1 MNRLYIKTI
10 AFAAVSVMLLGS
22 CSREQQNPDD
32 GIRTLTAHIGKQT
45 RVDFDSRTGKF
56 SWSDPDEIALH
67 LSTGAYTN
75 VAVKPSGVFNLV
87 LDAGVTQDCYGVY
100 PSNIVD
106 ASNYGN
112 PDLRI
117 ELPASYT
124 VDGALGM
131 GDWYPV
137 PMVAVNN
144 PRSDDLWFY
153 HTGGA
158 ARLELDDVPAGTAA
172 IVVDFGKRVTGS
184 FTVENPATETPETK
198 TDEVAEGSSVVFNLS
213 TPLAEETD
221 GFVLNIPVPTGTY
234 SFIKVRMEDGSGTTL
249 GEPLESYR
257 QRVFARGRGRKI
269 SFSPVDDFVLI
280 LEGPLTP
287 LSQYGDEDVVTVTS
301 YATSGGVSSWV
312 DIAKTE
318 YSVDGGT
325 TWSEELPAWLRLTD
339 MQQSADGLSLDCTIK
354 ASINRG
360 VSSKVWSSS
369 TTYDENV
376 VTDLSLQDIY
386 GNPIAQSTAN
396 CYVVSAPGWY
406 KFPAVYGNALK
417 EGETNEIA
425 YVSKCQDQLA
435 LGHFVRHD
443 GNPITAPWI
452 KDNGITL
459 SDACLV
465 WQDVLGLVSNISFAN
480 DYITF
485 FVDPGSIFQGNA
497 VIAVRDNQGKIAW
510 SWHIWV
516 MDSPAQKL
524 ATKKVYANFDYV
536 TTSGGGVNG
545 VIHATSSVYPLDM
558 MDMNL
563 GWCEEE
569 EIQSAGRALKI
580 RVTQAGSG
588 YTAECDITQE
598 ANEPFSSYGN
608 CTLYQWGRKDPMLP
622 GRGDGYVE
630 GHDFVYEGQ
639 VIPSDLIAS
648 KSQYYDE
655 DDYMW
660 QVADEGVGCTFAESI
675 QHPNVLYNHDSA
687 TRDDIWLLPESDGLI
702 HAQDLW
708 NAISRP
714 QGNNYQESDMPVCK
728 TVYDPC
734 PVGFSVPNLYAFGGF
749 IPSRG
754 VDANSGTYLDAS
766 LLASNMDSFLA
777 DHGFYCYCDYYG
789 ASGNP
794 RAETTFL
801 PLCGVRSGGYC
812 LGNVSIYLTACP
824 AIEYRD
830 YDNKWHYAGSG
841 LAISYDYFLSGL
853 IIWYLTNHD
862 ADAAGAVRPVR
873 EVNISEFTGNA
884 GSYGHDD
891 WNE

>member
-10 AFAAVSVMLLGS
+10 AFAAVSAMLLGS

-45 RVDFDSRTGKF
+45 RVEFDSRTGKF

-67 LSTGAYTN
+67 LSSGAYMN
-75 VAVKPSGVFNLV
+75 VAVKASGVFNLTV
-87 LDAGVTQDCYGVY
+87 DAGVTQDAYAVY
-100 PSNIVD
+100 PSSIVD
-106 ASNYGN
+106 PANYGD
-112 PDLRI
+112 PDLKI
-117 ELPASYT
+117 ELPAAYT
-124 VDGALGM
+124 VEGATGM

-144 PRSDDLWFY
+144 PKSDDLWFY

-158 ARLELDDVPAGTAA
+158 ARLVLDDVPAGTAS
-172 IVVDFGKRVTGS
+172 IVVDFGKRITGS
-184 FTVENPATETPETK
+184 FTVEDPATETPETK
-198 TDEVAEGSSVVFNLS
+198 TDEAVDGSSVVFNLT
-213 TPLAEETD
+213 TPLAAETD
-221 GFVLNIPVPTGTY
+221 GFILNVPVPTGTY
-234 SFIKVRMEDGSGTTL
+234 NFIKVHMEDGSGTTL
-249 GEPLESYR
+249 GTPIESHR

-269 SFSPVDDFVLI
+269 SFTGDEDFVLE
-280 LEGPLTP
+280 LEGPLEP
-287 LSQYGDEDVVTVTS
+287 ISQYGGDAGVTVTS
-301 YATSGGVSSWV
+301 YVTSGGTSSWV

-325 TWSEELPAWLRLTD
+325 TWSEELPGWLRLTGT
-339 MQQSADGLSLDCTIK
+339 STSGDGLSLDCTMK
-354 ASINRG
+354 ALINRG
-360 VSSKVWSSS
+360 TSSKAWGGI
-369 TTYDENV
+369 TAYDPSIA
-376 VTDLSLQDIY
+376 TDLSLQDIY

-425 YVSKCQDQLA
+425 YVSKCQTQHA
-435 LGHFVRHD
+435 LGHFIRHD

-465 WQDVLGLVSNISFAN
+465 WQDALNLVSQVSFAN
-480 DYITF
+480 DYVTF
-485 FVDPGSIFQGNA
+485 FVAPETIFQGNA
-497 VIAVRDNQGKIAW
+497 VIAVRDSEGKIAW

-516 MDSPAQKL
+516 MDSPEQKL

-536 TTSGGGVNG
+536 TTYDRVVNG
-545 VIHATSSVYPLDM
+545 VTHATSSVYPLEM

-563 GWCEEE
+563 GWCEGE
-569 EIQSAGRALKI
+569 EIQSSGRSLKI

-598 ANEPFSSYGN
+598 ANDPFTSYGN

-630 GHDFVYEGQ
+630 GHDFVYDGG
-639 VIPSDLIAS
+639 VIASDLIAS

-660 QVADEGVGCTFAESI
+660 QVADEGVGCSFAESI
-675 QHPNVLYNHDSA
+675 QYPNVLYNHSD
-687 TRDDIWLLPESDGLI
+687 TRSDIWLLPDSDGLI

-714 QGNNYQESDMPVCK
+714 QTNNMQESDMPVVK

-734 PVGFSVPNLYAFGGF
+734 PVGFTVPNLYAFGGF
-749 IPSRG
+749 IPSRNPSNITNLSEEG
-754 VDANSGTYLDAS
+754 
-766 LLASNMDSFLA
+766 LLASNMDSFLV

-794 RAETTFL
+794 QAETIFL

-812 LGNVSIYLTACP
+812 LGNVSIFLTACP
-824 AIEYRD
+824 EIEYR
-830 YDNKWHYAGSG
+830 YDNNWHYAGSG
-841 LAISYDYFLSGL
+841 LGISYDYFFSGL
-853 IIWYLTNHD
+853 LIWYLTNHD

-873 EVNISEFTGNA
+873 EVNISEYTGNA